1 MTTITDAKRK
11 RFDVIVGRAA
21 GASSDARLTIT
32 TQQEDREGDILI
44 PEGAVLDAYRKN
56 PVVLFSHDHYSIP
69 VARTTSLD
77 VIPGRGIRADFVWL
91 KNDPDADRVRNAFE
105 QGVLNAASVGFR
117 PLAWDPL
124 GTGGYRYTKWEL
136 LEWSIVA
143 VPANAEAVRHLKS
156 LGLGLYSDEPIV
168 AVEFTDDSDEEVA
181 VEFAGEAPD
190 PTPGHILVPDIS
202 AKQLTQAITDAVVEE
217 IRKVTGQVD

>member
-21 GASSDARLTIT
+21 GTSSDARLTIT
-32 TQQEDREGDILI
+32 TQHEDREGDVLI
-44 PEGAVLDAYRKN
+44 PEGAILDAYREN
-56 PVVLFSHDHYSIP
+56 PIVLFSHDHYSIP
-69 VARTTSLD
+69 VGRTTSLD

-136 LEWSIVA
+136 LEWSIVS
-143 VPANAEAVRHLKS
+143 VPANPHATRLVKS
-156 LGLGLYSDEPIV
+156 LSIYHPDESVV

-181 VEFAGEAPD
+181 VEFVGEAPD

>member
-1 MTTITDAKRK
+1 MRITTDARRK
-11 RFDVIVGRAA
+11 RFDVIVSRAA

-32 TQQEDREGDILI
+32 TQHEDREGDILI

-69 VARTTSLD
+69 VARTVSLD
-77 VIPGRGIRADFVWL
+77 VVPGEGIRADFVWL
-91 KNDPDADRVRNAFE
+91 KNDPDADRIRNAFE

-124 GTGGYRYTKWEL
+124 GNGGYRYTKWEL

-156 LGLGLYSDEPIV
+156 LGLYSDDIV
-168 AVEFTDDSDEEVA
+168 AVEFTDDTDEEVA

-202 AKQLTQAITDAVVEE
+202 AKQLRQIIDDAITEE
-217 IRKVTGQVD
+217 IRKVTGQAD